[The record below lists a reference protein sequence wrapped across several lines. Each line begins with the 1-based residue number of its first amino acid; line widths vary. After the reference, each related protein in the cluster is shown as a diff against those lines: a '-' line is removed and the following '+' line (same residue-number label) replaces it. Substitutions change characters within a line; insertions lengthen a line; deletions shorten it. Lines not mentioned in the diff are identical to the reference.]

1 MNNHVLDTTHFTKAI
16 RRLVEGYDRYLLD
29 VSDTQIRD
37 GLIQRFEFTY
47 EISHKLIKRN
57 LELTSPSPDIFDV
70 MPFADLIRSANEKNW
85 LKGNWSTW
93 KVFREMRGKS
103 SHTYDENI
111 AVAVVKIIP
120 EFILE
125 AKALLHQLNLQRA

>member
-1 MNNHVLDTTHFTKAI
+1 
-16 RRLVEGYDRYLLD
+16 
-29 VSDTQIRD
+29 
-37 GLIQRFEFTY
+37 
-47 EISHKLIKRN
+47 
-57 LELTSPSPDIFDV
+57 
-70 MPFADLIRSANEKNW
+70 
-85 LKGNWSTW
+85 
-93 KVFREMRGKS
+93 MRGKS